1 MRVDVRGRMPT
12 VTGDVARSD
21 AEWTDEGSSGLAG
34 VDVGVIGVA
43 AVRTNDPPHP
53 PRSSWLAMEDYVALI
68 EDRTP
73 MRAVPMPLS
82 TGNLSTVV
90 SAITGLRA
98 RLSAA
103 LVVGL
108 SAAECAAV
116 QRRVA
121 DAGGPLVI
129 AHIDAVTAALAAAV
143 MTILRS
149 RGVKRQ
155 RARVVLTD
163 TESLPLLG
171 PTLIACGIS
180 ELTHWHHRDAQ
191 DYPLSRLMGHNDVL
205 VDPKLAAFVPRAWDR
220 TVSIP
225 HDPFEFG
232 ALVVP
237 GLLAG
242 LCGRGV
248 AALDVEHLLAAAHVL
263 ALLTPPGQLLPE
275 LDEPL
280 LVTTIARHISQ
291 TLADRH
297 R

>member
-12 VTGDVARSD
+12 VTENIAGS
-21 AEWTDEGSSGLAG
+21 EWTDEGIGGLTG

-43 AVRTNDPPHP
+43 AVRTNPPHP
-53 PRSSWLAMEDYVALI
+53 PQSSWLAMEDYAELI
-68 EDRTP
+68 KDRTP

-82 TGNLSTVV
+82 TRDLPTVV
-90 SAITGLRA
+90 SAITGVRA

-108 SAAECAAV
+108 SAAESAAV
-116 QRRVA
+116 QRQVA

-143 MTILRS
+143 ITTLRS

-155 RARVVLTD
+155 RARVVMAD
-163 TESLPLLG
+163 TESLPLLA
-171 PTLIACGIS
+171 PTLIACGIG
-180 ELTHWHHRDAQ
+180 ELTTWHHRDAQ
-191 DYPLSRLMGHNDVL
+191 DYPLARLMAHNDVL
-205 VDPKLAAFVPRAWDR
+205 VDPNAAASVPHARGR
-220 TVSIP
+220 TVTIP
-225 HDPFEFG
+225 DEPFEFG
-232 ALVVP
+232 GLVVP

-248 AALDVEHLLAAAHVL
+248 AELDVEHLLAAAHVL
-263 ALLTPPGQLLPE
+263 ALLTPAGRLLPE
-275 LDEPL
+275 VDEPL
-280 LVTTIARHISQ
+280 LATTIARHLSQ